1 VNLKIRLN
9 RLERHHLASADAFRP
24 LTDDEAA
31 LLPTDLLE
39 RIVTLARKIQTEGR
53 VSDEDRVR
61 DDALRMEVRAY
72 LARHRLRSK
81 CRPCVA

>member
-1 VNLKIRLN
+1 MNLKTRLN
-9 RLERHHLASADAFRP
+9 RLERDHVASADAFRP
-24 LTDDEAA
+24 LTAEEAA

-53 VSDEDRVR
+53 VNDEGRVR

-72 LARHRLRSK
+72 LARYRLRSK